1 MNKWSLI
8 PNMPIIRLTSR
19 TFSGEAWSVTNVT
32 NLRGICPYPAA
43 RFTEGKEFGSCDSDV
58 VQVVT

>member
-1 MNKWSLI
+1 
-8 PNMPIIRLTSR
+8 MPIIRLTSR